1 MTFPIFSPSRVMS
14 LNSRDVLI
22 NQQVVQQRSCP
33 AFPSKAAKMADCLP
47 ETRRSGSFFG
57 LRIIMMRGMTSAQ
70 PTRDRI
76 EYASLVLRHPFSGP
90 DAGSREICRQGVR
103 VIRTA
108 AGSRP
113 GPLSGV
119 VVLWAICALLLAAGV
134 AASTLG
140 AAGAADAPAADAVAQ
155 AQSPGLGISIASE
168 GLDTSFPERLRSLL
182 GMLALG
188 GLAWCFSVN
197 RRAIPWRVVAWGVSL
212 QLIFAFFILKT
223 AVGLALFQ
231 GANTVVVGLLGYTLE
246 GSRFIFGN
254 LVDNNIPIGTGEP
267 GNGAFNPIP
276 GQVANP
282 AAYVAFT
289 VLPTIIF
296 LASLMTVLYHLGVMQ
311 FVVRGM
317 AWVMQRTMRTS
328 GAETLSAAGNIFVG
342 QTEAPLLI
350 KPFVEKMTMSELNAV
365 MTSGFATVAGGVMA
379 AYVGFLISYFPDIA
393 GHLMAAS
400 VMSAPAALMMA
411 KLMYPE
417 DGEPETAGRL
427 VKQVEK
433 PDVNVI
439 DAAARGAGEGLRLA
453 LNVGAMLLAFV
464 ALVYLINGLMGW
476 AGGLVGLP
484 DLTLQSVLGLAMAP
498 LAWLMGVPWADAASV
513 GSLMGIKTA
522 LNEFVAYV
530 ELAGLL
536 GEGST
541 LHPRSVVIATYALCG
556 FANFSSIAIQIGGIG
571 GIAPSR
577 RSDLSRI
584 GLRAMVG
591 GTLAAFMTATVAG
604 MIL

>member
-1 MTFPIFSPSRVMS
+1 
-14 LNSRDVLI
+14 
-22 NQQVVQQRSCP
+22 
-33 AFPSKAAKMADCLP
+33 
-47 ETRRSGSFFG
+47 
-57 LRIIMMRGMTSAQ
+57 MTSAQ

-76 EYASLVLRHPFSGP
+76 EHASLVLRHPFSGP

-140 AAGAADAPAADAVAQ
+140 AAGAADASAADAVAQ